1 MNPKVQD
8 KVRVDRGEEVSH
20 EAQDTPERK
29 TDFRFRS
36 LRSTYIKERG
46 VKTLLLVCAT
56 LSIFTTF
63 AIVAVLF
70 TEATR
75 FFQNDNVYCD
85 AKIADDGDRVCNAFV
100 GTSTKDTAGTEQA
113 CPECGQ
119 LHTMPAEI
127 TLANFVSGTKWNPL
141 LGRESEKEFGVWAL
155 ISATLMV
162 SGIAMCLAL
171 PLGLITAIYL
181 SEYASARVRAVIK
194 PTLEVLAGI
203 PTVVYGFFALTV
215 ITPALQ
221 ICHGG
226 FGTFNAMAGGIA
238 VGILCL
244 PIVSS
249 LVEDALQAVPRAL
262 REGAYGL
269 GATKFE
275 VSTKVVVPA
284 ALSGIISAFLLAVSR
299 AVGET
304 MIVALAVGSRP
315 QLSLDPRDD
324 MQTMTGWMVQMALG
338 DVSNYDVEYLSM
350 YAVAATLFLIT
361 LALTFTGNVVRNRF
375 REEYQ

>member
-1 MNPKVQD
+1 MTTFSEPVQ
-8 KVRVDRGEEVSH
+8 ES
-20 EAQDTPERK
+20 AERK
-29 TDFRFRS
+29 RDFRFRS
-36 LRSTYIKERG
+36 LRGTYIKEWG
-46 VKTLLLVCAT
+46 VKTLLVACSV
-56 LSIFTTF
+56 LSIFTTL
-63 AIVAVLF
+63 AIVVVLF
-70 TEATR
+70 SEASR
-75 FFQNDNVYCD
+75 FFQADNVYCD
-85 AKIADDGDRVCNAFV
+85 AKVMTDGVAADC
-100 GTSTKDTAGTEQA
+100 GTYVATSDKQTAGKEIA
-113 CPECGQ
+113 CPSCGAM
-119 LHTMPAEI
+119 HEMPAEV
-127 TLANFVSGTKWNPL
+127 TLVGFLTGNKWEPL
-141 LGRESEKEFGVWAL
+141 IGRESEKKFGVWAL
-155 ISATLMV
+155 ITGTLLV
-162 SGIAMCLAL
+162 SFIAMCLAL

-181 SEYASARVRAVIK
+181 SEYAAPRVRATIK

-215 ITPALQ
+215 ITPSLKYF
-221 ICHGG
+221 HNG

-262 REGAYGL
+262 REGAFGM

-284 ALSGIISAFLLAVSR
+284 ALSGIISAFLLAISR

-315 QLSLDPRDD
+315 RMSFDPRDD
-324 MQTMTGWMVQMALG
+324 MQTMTGWMVQMVLG

-350 YAVAATLFLIT
+350 YAVAAVLFVIT
-361 LALTFTGNVVRNRF
+361 LTLTFAGNLVRRRF
-375 REEYQ
+375 REEYL

>member
-1 MNPKVQD
+1 MTTVTKAD
-8 KVRVDRGEEVSH
+8 SGTEVP
-20 EAQDTPERK
+20 EAAERK
-29 TDFRFRS
+29 SNYRFRS

-46 VKTLLLVCAT
+46 VKSLLLVCST
-56 LSIFTTF
+56 LSIFTTL
-63 AIVAVLF
+63 AIVGVLF
-70 TEATR
+70 TEASR
-75 FFQNDNVYCD
+75 FFRHDDVYCD
-85 AKIADDGDRVCNAFV
+85 AVIAEDGDRICGAFV
-100 GTSTKDTAGTEQA
+100 GTSTEDTAGTEQA
-113 CPECGQ
+113 CPVCGHQ
-119 LHTMPAEI
+119 HMMPAEI
-127 TLANFVSGTKWNPL
+127 TVAKFMSGTKWNPL

-155 ISATLMV
+155 ISATLIV
-162 SGIAMCLAL
+162 SGIAMCLSL

-181 SEYASARVRAVIK
+181 SEYASPRVRATIK
-194 PTLEVLAGI
+194 PALEVLAGI

-221 ICHGG
+221 FLHGG

-299 AVGET
+299 AIGET

-315 QLSLDPRDD
+315 QLSFDPRND

-350 YAVAATLFLIT
+350 YAVAAVLFLIT
-361 LALTFTGNVVRNRF
+361 LALTLVGNIVRNRF